1 MDAHPR
7 VVRLSGEQVRAL
19 AHPLRS
25 RLLAQLRLDGPA
37 TATRLAATFGTNT
50 GATSYH
56 LRQLAAAGL
65 VAEDAGAGRGR
76 ERWWRAE
83 HDISSFFPSDYD
95 DDPDAAAAVRWLDA
109 NAVRRFADH
118 ARRWAETAPTWPRQW
133 RDAASGSDYI
143 LSLDAARLRA
153 LVDELGEV
161 VARHRA
167 AADAAPATDD
177 TRQVLLYLHAF
188 PRQGDA

>member
-1 MDAHPR
+1 MSAR
-7 VVRLSGEQVRAL
+7 QLKVV

-37 TATRLAATFGTNT
+37 TATRLAAVLGTNT

-56 LRQLAAAGL
+56 LRQLAEVGL
-65 VAEDAGAGRGR
+65 VRDEADAGRGR

-83 HDISSFFPSDYD
+83 HDFSSWFPSDYD
-95 DDPDAAAAVRWLDA
+95 DDPDAAAALRWLDA
-109 NAVRRFADH
+109 NAMRRFADLA
-118 ARRWAETAPTWPRQW
+118 ARGIQNKPAWSAEWS
-133 RDAASGSDYI
+133 DAAFGSDYI
-143 LSLDAARLRA
+143 LSLDAERLRA
-153 LVDELGEV
+153 LLDELDAV

-167 AADAAPATDD
+167 AAAAAGPTPD

-188 PRQGDA
+188 PREGDA